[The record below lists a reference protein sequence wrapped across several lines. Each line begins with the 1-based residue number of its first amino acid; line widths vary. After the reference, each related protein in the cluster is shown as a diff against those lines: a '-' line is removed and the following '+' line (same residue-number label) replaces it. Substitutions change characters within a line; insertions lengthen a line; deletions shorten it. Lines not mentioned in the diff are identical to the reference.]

1 MTAIGSTTIN
11 RSYVNEQAGFRRT
24 DGGSTNTDAD
34 FPKDIE
40 NENQKSR
47 SSNSS
52 RANAASD
59 IQQNGIF
66 QGTTVSL
73 KSVIDDM
80 PSLYLGAIW
89 EMPDE
94 LYQGTVEVMKGS
106 LKTDYTQINEA
117 SDWKSHPT
125 LQKYATIV
133 KDGEVVAEI
142 TNQGLVRT
150 TDETL
155 YNEFRSLIEGAYSSR
170 NRSGPEAADELA
182 QKLASRFG
190 GTLVIS
196 DTAITQSEFET
207 LPDLQI
213 YEHVLDRQAM
223 EADPRFQ
230 MIQELMQNRANYL
243 EQQQNSVDTNT

>member
-24 DGGSTNTDAD
+24 GGGSTNTDAD
-34 FPKDIE
+34 FSKDIE

-52 RANAASD
+52 NANAAS
-59 IQQNGIF
+59 
-66 QGTTVSL
+66 L
-73 KSVIDDM
+73 ESVIDDM
-80 PSLYLGAIW
+80 PALYLGAVW
-89 EMPDE
+89 EMPNE
-94 LYQGTVEVMKGS
+94 LYQGTVEVLKGS
-106 LKTDYTQINEA
+106 LETDYTQINEA
-117 SDWKSHPT
+117 SGWKSHPS
-125 LQKYATIV
+125 LQNYATIV
-133 KDGEVVAEI
+133 KDGEVVAVL

-150 TDETL
+150 ADETL
-155 YNEFRSLIEGAYSSR
+155 YNELRSVIEGAYSSR
-170 NRSGPEAADELA
+170 NNSGPEAADELA

-190 GTLVIS
+190 GEVVIS

-207 LPDLQI
+207 LPDLEI

-230 MIQELMQNRANYL
+230 MLQELMQNRANYL